1 MDQNCTSGGVCRGP
15 ICEDGAVAKEKK
27 RQPTPG
33 DMVRS
38 LAVILI
44 PLLVIIFLF
53 TRGPEEHPVEVVDWE
68 PVHAAAVEE
77 SPYPVLA
84 PVNLPEEWRATRV
97 SWTRQGEPGLNGDP
111 EPGNTWQ
118 LGFLNP
124 ADIYIAIEQSD
135 APGKDFTA
143 DHTRN
148 GVHDGTSTVGD
159 REWQRLVTE
168 DDRTRALVHTDDEV
182 TSIVV
187 GDTSYE
193 DLEGFAATLES

>member
-1 MDQNCTSGGVCRGP
+1 M
-15 ICEDGAVAKEKK
+15 AKKEK

-53 TRGPEEHPVEVVDWE
+53 TRGPDDHPVEVVDWE
-68 PVHAAAVEE
+68 PVHATAVEE
-77 SPYPVLA
+77 APYAVLA

-97 SWTRQGEPGLNGDP
+97 SWTKQGEPGLNGDP
-111 EPGNTWQ
+111 EPGNTWK

-124 ADIYIAIEQSD
+124 ADVYIAIEQSD
-135 APGKDFTA
+135 APAAPFIEA
-143 DHTRN
+143 NTRN
-148 GVHDGTSTVGD
+148 GVEDGTSTVGD
-159 REWQRLVTE
+159 REWERRVSE
-168 DDRTRALVHTDDEV
+168 DDRTRSLVRTDDDV
-182 TSIVV
+182 TSVVV

-193 DLEGFAATLES
+193 DLETFAGTLEN